1 MLPSLSRVTRFS
13 GTGRSSVVSHQ
24 STECLAASVRVHW
37 GDEHGQLGLLA
48 AHGLGVGL
56 ADHLDV
62 AHRILIVLG
71 GGVEVV
77 EPQRLL
83 VDRVVALGAEG
94 RDRLGV
100 VEHVVAAHLVR
111 PVRQPVRV
119 LVIGRAEQDLGA
131 VGGAGGDD
139 HDVAGVHLALA
150 AAGHHHPGHRAAGGI
165 GFQPGHLGPADQRHV
180 LTAEDGPDRDHL
192 GVGLGVHQARVAI
205 TPGAADAGAARPVG
219 LVQQDPARR
228 VERVPAAL
236 GQAIGDLLEPRL
248 MRDRRP
254 RVLLRPVAL
263 GRVLAVIPVHLVQ
276 LLGRRVP
283 RLEVVVGQ
291 RPGRG
296 DPVDVLDLA
305 EVLGPQPVQGRAVH
319 LGGPADEVVHLGLER
334 LAVPV
339 EPGVLGDVLARHE
352 HRLGVPVVHLAGQ
365 EIAPFQQQDPLARIG
380 QGVRQRPAPGSGPD
394 DDHVIVLAHAP
405 TIAA

>member
-24 STECLAASVRVHW
+24 STECLAASVRVHC
-37 GDEHGQLGLLA
+37 GDELGQLGLLA

-62 AHRILIVLG
+62 AHRILVVLG

-139 HDVAGVHLALA
+139 HDVAGVDLTLA

-180 LTAEDGPDRDHL
+180 RHGRGRAGPRSPRRRTWRAP
-192 GVGLGVHQARVAI
+192 GTGSRRTRRSGCRCCAAGRPRPARSR
-205 TPGAADAGAARPVG
+205 TGRGTGGSRPWPGRRRSAGAAAH
-219 LVQQDPARR
+219 AR
-228 VERVPAAL
+228 PAAT
-236 GQAIGDLLEPRL
+236 GTASTSGPRSGP
-248 MRDRRP
+248 RRAP
-254 RVLLRPVAL
+254 RAPGTAARPPSTTA
-263 GRVLAVIPVHLVQ
+263 RSRHRTAA
-276 LLGRRVP
+276 
-283 RLEVVVGQ
+283 
-291 RPGRG
+291 RPGRSRR
-296 DPVDVLDLA
+296 
-305 EVLGPQPVQGRAVH
+305 RA
-319 LGGPADEVVHLGLER
+319 
-334 LAVPV
+334 
-339 EPGVLGDVLARHE
+339 
-352 HRLGVPVVHLAGQ
+352 
-365 EIAPFQQQDPLARIG
+365 
-380 QGVRQRPAPGSGPD
+380 
-394 DDHVIVLAHAP
+394 
-405 TIAA
+405 